1 MQLLHTHKT
10 KKIFYLAGL
19 PRAGNTLLSSILNQ
33 NPKVK
38 VSANSILSTI
48 TWNLF
53 CLKENKV
60 FKNFP
65 DHKSLDNVIINIFKN
80 ETR

>member
-38 VSANSILSTI
+38 VSANSILPTI

-65 DHKSLDNVIINIFKN
+65 DHKSSI
-80 ETR
+80 